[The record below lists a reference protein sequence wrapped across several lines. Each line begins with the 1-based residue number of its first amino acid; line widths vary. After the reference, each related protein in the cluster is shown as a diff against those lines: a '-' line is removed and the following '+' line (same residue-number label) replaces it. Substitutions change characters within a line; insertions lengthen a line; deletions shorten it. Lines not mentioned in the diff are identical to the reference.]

1 MRTSTYRYVVQILK
15 DYRRTDTYIRQREEE
30 LMYPYQAYQ
39 DENIGGGRS
48 GQTSDTTARMAIT
61 IADDRRLSNLEKN
74 RNTVDACLNDT
85 DEVTKDLIYQMYI
98 TNEYSVIRASQ
109 EINITDRH
117 ARRLHSK
124 FVEKVADELG
134 LTK

>member
-1 MRTSTYRYVVQILK
+1 
-15 DYRRTDTYIRQREEE
+15 
-30 LMYPYQAYQ
+30 MYPYQAYQ

>member
-1 MRTSTYRYVVQILK
+1 MRNSTYRYVVQILR
-15 DYRRTDTYIRQREEE
+15 DYRRTDTYIKQREEE
-30 LMYPYQAYQ
+30 LMYPYRSH

-48 GQTSDTTARMAIT
+48 GFISDTTARMAIT
-61 IADDRRLSNLEKN
+61 IADDRRLSNLENN
-74 RNTVDACLNDT
+74 RNIVDACLNET
-85 DEVTKDLIYQMYI
+85 DEVTKDLIDEMYI
-98 TNEYSVIRASQ
+98 TNNYSIVRASQ

-134 LTK
+134 LMK